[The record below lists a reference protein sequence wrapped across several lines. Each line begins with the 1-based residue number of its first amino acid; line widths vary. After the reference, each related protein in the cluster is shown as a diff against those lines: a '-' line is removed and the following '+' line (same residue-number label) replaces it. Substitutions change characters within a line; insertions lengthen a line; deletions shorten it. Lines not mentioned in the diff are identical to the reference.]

1 MSARGC
7 RRHTGGVMANDGSLS
22 SAPGELDLV
31 LRFVNTLDNESGVD
45 TLSSPASATD
55 WLRDEGWR
63 IRVGRSQLSEL
74 VDIREAL
81 RDIAGTRGAGTDP
94 EAIASLDAIA
104 QRYPLVVRLSSAD
117 TLVPSTSAGIGAF
130 IERILGLVASA
141 RIDGSWDRVKTCPN
155 DRCRWLFYDH
165 SRNRSRIWC
174 TMDVCGS
181 QAKMRAYRSRRR
193 SSAPA

>member
-1 MSARGC
+1 MTEG
-7 RRHTGGVMANDGSLS
+7 DWDL

-45 TLSSPASATD
+45 ALSSPASAAD
-55 WLRDEGWR
+55 WLRSEGWP
-63 IRVGRSQLSEL
+63 IRVSRSELSEL

-81 RDIAGTRGAGTDP
+81 RDIASTDDRLTIRD
-94 EAIASLDAIA
+94 AVAALDAIA
-104 QRYPLVVRLSSAD
+104 ERHPLVVRSSSER
-117 TLVPSTSAGIGAF
+117 TLVPSTSAGIGAC
-130 IERILGLVASA
+130 IERILCLVATA

-165 SRNRSRIWC
+165 SRNRSRVWC
-174 TMDVCGS
+174 TMNVCGS

-193 SSAPA
+193 GAAPAQIGADSP